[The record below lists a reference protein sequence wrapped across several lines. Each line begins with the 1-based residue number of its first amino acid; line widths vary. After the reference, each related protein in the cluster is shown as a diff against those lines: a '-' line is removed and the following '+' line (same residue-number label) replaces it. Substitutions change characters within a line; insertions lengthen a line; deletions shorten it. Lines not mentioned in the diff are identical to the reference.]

1 MKEAPSSAPKENCK
15 MFMSQKYFQLSL
27 LSPVFSARFM
37 KMMQAPIETRF
48 ATSQRLSQSESMRW
62 RVSESNTKPNI
73 SEKLETFLS
82 FSSYQLLSCVSLANK
97 VKYYARYGAD
107 NRDYPVAHDDFLA
120 RPALR
125 LEVVMEWRH
134 DKYSALVEE
143 FVNKNLDDDRSGRR
157 HQRQGDDG
165 QEQDRIGEKGNNRER
180 HCKREHAALPHVET
194 RRRHVEPEEGQ
205 YAAGD
210 SSGKRRDVV
219 LSAKEGNGGKGGEA
233 RGEHPARQAVE
244 PVYD

>member
-15 MFMSQKYFQLSL
+15 MFISQK
-27 LSPVFSARFM
+27 
-37 KMMQAPIETRF
+37 
-48 ATSQRLSQSESMRW
+48 LSQSESMRW

-125 LEVVMEWRH
+125 LEVVMEWGH
-134 DKYSALVEE
+134 DKYSGLVEE

-194 RRRHVEPEEGQ
+194 PPPPHGPAGRHSG
-205 YAAGD
+205 AAG
-210 SSGKRRDVV
+210 
-219 LSAKEGNGGKGGEA
+219 SARKSAGGEF
-233 RGEHPARQAVE
+233 
-244 PVYD
+244 